1 MSTFSDRLLYD
12 KLVEEF
18 NDIYSSID
26 NEEVIEEG
34 SNLEMTKLYIDMK
47 KKYLKEMKYFLTN
60 MKKKEYDKCKKGIG
74 NMRAIIDEAE
84 YNIKKLD
91 QDDMSICFGS
101 IIALVKIIC
110 VTMVPMLESSI
121 NAKISDKLSGTSFAN
136 NRFGKA
142 VVEFL
147 GPSKL
152 GTVIT
157 IVSTVWALVKNITKL
172 YLQMQAEYGNAT
184 TDEEKKKCANL
195 YRLQIISSLHD
206 MKSNLDNYIGI
217 IKYKEQVEKSIELKK
232 NSK

>member
-1 MSTFSDRLLYD
+1 
-12 KLVEEF
+12 
-18 NDIYSSID
+18 
-26 NEEVIEEG
+26 
-34 SNLEMTKLYIDMK
+34 
-47 KKYLKEMKYFLTN
+47 
-60 MKKKEYDKCKKGIG
+60 
-74 NMRAIIDEAE
+74 
-84 YNIKKLD
+84 
-91 QDDMSICFGS
+91 MSICFGS

-152 GTVIT
+152 GTIIT
-157 IVSTVWALVKNITKL
+157 IVTTVWTLVKNITKL